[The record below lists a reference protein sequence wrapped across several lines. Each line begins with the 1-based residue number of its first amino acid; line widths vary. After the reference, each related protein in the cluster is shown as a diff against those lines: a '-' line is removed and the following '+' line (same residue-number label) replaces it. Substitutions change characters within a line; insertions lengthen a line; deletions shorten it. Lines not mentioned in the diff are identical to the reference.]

1 MEVVNYRDK
10 VRNGTLYRAI
20 DELITKEFAILE
32 KQIQDYLDA
41 SDLDLEIYADL
52 KSNPFRLD
60 HITNWSL
67 NIDFDDYQWSF
78 VSAKPHWMYITI
90 SLEEIIDKDNCA
102 IIRTAS
108 KKISKNNTL
117 ILSFGSLRNSFELH
131 SKDYKS
137 NKKRKIRETH
147 INLAN
152 LENEKII
159 NEELIAIKK
168 WLKTIYT
175 QFTKGIDIIDRN
187 DLILNS
193 DWEKLCES

>member
-10 VRNGTLYRAI
+10 VRNGTLYKAI

-41 SDLDLEIYADL
+41 SDLDLEIYTDL
-52 KSNPFRLD
+52 KSNPFQLE

-67 NIDFDDYQWSF
+67 NIYFDDYEWSY
-78 VSAKPHWMYITI
+78 VLAKPHWMGITI
-90 SLEEIIDKDNCA
+90 SLEEIENKDKCS
-102 IIRTAS
+102 IIRCAS
-108 KKISKNNTL
+108 KKIVENNTL
-117 ILSFGSLRNSFELH
+117 ILSISNLRNSFELH
-131 SKDYKS
+131 SKDYNY
-137 NKKRKIRETH
+137 NKEDCEFRETH

-159 NEELIAIKK
+159 NEELVAIKE
-168 WLKTIYT
+168 WLKTIYM

-187 DLILNS
+187 DLEFIG
-193 DWEKLCES
+193 DD

>member
-1 MEVVNYRDK
+1 MEVINYRDK

-41 SDLDLEIYADL
+41 SDLDLEIYAVL

-67 NIDFDDYQWSF
+67 NIDFDDYQWSY
-78 VSAKPHWMYITI
+78 VSVKPHWMSIII
-90 SLEEIIDKDNCA
+90 SLEEIENKDKCS
-102 IIRTAS
+102 IIRCAS
-108 KKISKNNTL
+108 KKIVENNTL
-117 ILSFGSLRNSFELH
+117 ILSNSNLRNSFELH
-131 SKDYKS
+131 SKNYD

-159 NEELIAIKK
+159 NEELVAIKK

-187 DLILNS
+187 DLELLG
-193 DWEKLCES
+193 DD

>member
-32 KQIQDYLDA
+32 KQIQDYIDA
-41 SDLDLEIYADL
+41 SDLDLEVYTDL
-52 KSNPFRLD
+52 KSSPFQLE

-67 NIDFDDYQWSF
+67 NICFDDYQWSY
-78 VSAKPHWMYITI
+78 VLVKPHWMDITI

-102 IIRTAS
+102 IRRTAS
-108 KKISKNNTL
+108 KKISENNTL

-159 NEELIAIKK
+159 NEELAAIKK